1 MDDIQPNMVEMLRFL
16 ALKKLEKTFRFLVV
30 LLFPRARLNAN
41 VNANFENY
49 L

>member
-16 ALKKLEKTFRFLVV
+16 ALKKLKKTFRFLVV

-41 VNANFENY
+41 VNANFVNY